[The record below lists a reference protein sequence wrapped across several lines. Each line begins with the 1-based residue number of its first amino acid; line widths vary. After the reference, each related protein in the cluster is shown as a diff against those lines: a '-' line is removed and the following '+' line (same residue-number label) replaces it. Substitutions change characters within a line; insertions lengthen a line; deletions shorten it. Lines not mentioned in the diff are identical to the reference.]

1 MADESKARPAPPPR
15 GMIKIDGAWQI
26 RRAGLL
32 TQRKLTCIFGH
43 RVTLGLRPFEVTAP
57 CGSRDDRASQIA
69 CDAQLYILTMRAR
82 LLWAMDVTIG
92 ESEMIASTNMEP
104 AEIVSYFGVGFPDEM
119 KIVKPSSSIARV
131 TAAP

>member
-15 GMIKIDGAWQI
+15 GMIEIDGKWQI

-32 TQRKLTCIFGH
+32 AQRKLTCIFGH

-57 CGSRDDRASQIA
+57 CGHREDRVAQIA
-69 CDAQLYILTMRAR
+69 CDAQLYLLTMRAR

-92 ESEMIASTNMEP
+92 ESDMIANTNMEP
-104 AEIVSYFGVGFPDEM
+104 AEIILYFGVGFPVDM
-119 KIVKPSSSIARV
+119 KIARL
-131 TAAP
+131 